1 MSDAMA
7 RKGRMKS
14 NECVSATGFVKM
26 RVRILTSCKN
36 RVKSSYKQKGGGKH
50 SAGFYTMYV
59 RKKHNRSL
67 EAVLCF
73 NVCIHVAC
81 AFDAAAGAANG
92 LKAQRAWVRE
102 TGILTLHGEQTDLSL
117 CPSFA
122 LSLQQLARSAIGVA
136 HNDRAALFAVD

>member
-1 MSDAMA
+1 MLQRYEGLFLLANFLKEKCSFGIPIESN
-7 RKGRMKS
+7 RNGLFPGNVGKS
-14 NECVSATGFVKM
+14 PNLCRETLLHHIVYRGASE
-26 RVRILTSCKN
+26 KN
-36 RVKSSYKQKGGGKH
+36 VY
-50 SAGFYTMYV
+50 FYTMYV

-102 TGILTLHGEQTDLSL
+102 TGTLTLHGEQTDLSL
-117 CPSFA
+117 
-122 LSLQQLARSAIGVA
+122 
-136 HNDRAALFAVD
+136 

>member
-1 MSDAMA
+1 MA
-7 RKGRMKS
+7 QYIFGKTLYSLRWQPETD
-14 NECVSATGFVKM
+14 ECVSATDFVKM

-36 RVKSSYKQKGGGKH
+36 RVKSSYKQKEGGKH

-102 TGILTLHGEQTDLSL
+102 TGTLTLHGEQTDLSL
-117 CPSFA
+117 
-122 LSLQQLARSAIGVA
+122 
-136 HNDRAALFAVD
+136 